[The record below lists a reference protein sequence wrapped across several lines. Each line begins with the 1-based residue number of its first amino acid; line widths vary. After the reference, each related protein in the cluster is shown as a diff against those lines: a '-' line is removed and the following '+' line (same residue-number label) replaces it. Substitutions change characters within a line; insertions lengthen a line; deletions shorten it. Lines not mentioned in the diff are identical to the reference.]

1 MYTTKLKFLLTFA
14 LMSIVAFTAC
24 SSDDEDELVS
34 DIENSSG
41 DNPSEET
48 PQEKILGTWK
58 FYLYYNENE
67 NENPNDGRTY
77 TFFNDGVYV
86 YWSQRMM
93 NYSEG
98 TYSISD
104 KNIVLDN
111 NTSSLDIFT
120 DESITFS
127 LGEYKY
133 EGNKRIESNSKLRAE
148 NKQKFIGTWL
158 CDISYCYGT
167 LTSQLTIKEDGTYT
181 NVYLEDNDK
190 YTGQYYVSEDKIY
203 FKDPSG
209 KDPLYFYTI
218 NELSNNHFELDN
230 LYDEPISAKRLN

>member
-1 MYTTKLKFLLTFA
+1 MKIILQNRNKKIKINMLLIFV
-14 LMSIVAFTAC
+14 MSMLTLSC
-24 SSDDEDELVS
+24 SSNNDEEEQTP
-34 DIENSSG
+34 DIEI
-41 DNPSEET
+41 PSEET

-67 NENPNDGRTY
+67 NPDDGRTY
-77 TFFNDGVYV
+77 TFFDGGVYV
-86 YWSQRMM
+86 YWSQGEM

-111 NTSSLDIFT
+111 ETSTLDIFT
-120 DESITFS
+120 DKSITFS

-158 CDISYCYGT
+158 CDVSYSYGT

-190 YTGQYYVSEDKIY
+190 YTGRYYVSEDKIY
-203 FKDPSG
+203 FEDPSG

-230 LYDEPISAKRLN
+230 LYDEPVSAKRQ